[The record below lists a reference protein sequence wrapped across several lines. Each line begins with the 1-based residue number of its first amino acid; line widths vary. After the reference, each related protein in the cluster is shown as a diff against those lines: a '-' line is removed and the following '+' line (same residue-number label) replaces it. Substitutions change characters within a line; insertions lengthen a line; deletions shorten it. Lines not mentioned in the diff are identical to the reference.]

1 MSPLLALGASLG
13 FGVADFAGAQAARR
27 TSALTV
33 ALGIQVVGLLFL
45 LPVVTLLPGRAS
57 VGALGIGAL
66 SGAAGTIGL
75 VIYLRAMAI
84 GPIGVVSPL
93 AAVSGT
99 AVPVAWGAFVLGDD
113 LSSLQVAGVVLA
125 LASVVIVAWVPGSA
139 VGAAD
144 LRAVVSG
151 LVSGV
156 LFGVFFIALDA
167 TPLDSGLWPL
177 VGARSA
183 SAIGVVVLLRIVSRP
198 AHPGP
203 ALPAIVLAGTTDMLA
218 NVLFLLATRGGLLS
232 VSALLSS
239 LYPVVALL
247 LARRFLRE
255 RLHRIQG
262 AGVVGALIAMGLLVA
277 G

>member
-1 MSPLLALGASLG
+1 MSPLLALGASLT

-33 ALGIQVVGLLFL
+33 ALGIQVVGLVLL
-45 LPVVTLLPGRAS
+45 LPILPLLPGRAS
-57 VGALGIGAL
+57 LSALVIGAI
-66 SGAAGTIGL
+66 SGAAGTAGL
-75 VIYLRAMAI
+75 VIYLRAMAT

-99 AVPVAWGAFVLGDD
+99 GVPVAWGAFVLGDE
-113 LSSLQVAGVVLA
+113 LSALQVAGVLLA
-125 LASVVIVAWVPGSA
+125 LASVVVVAYVPGSA

-144 LRAVVSG
+144 LKAVVSG
-151 LVSGV
+151 LGSGL

-167 TPLDSGLWPL
+167 TPPESGLWPL
-177 VGARSA
+177 VGARTA
-183 SAIGVVVLLRIVSRP
+183 SAVGVIVLMRIISRP
-198 AHPGP
+198 THPGSAVP
-203 ALPAIVLAGTTDMLA
+203 TILLAGTADIVA

-232 VSALLSS
+232 ISALLSS

-255 RLHRIQG
+255 RLHRIQ
-262 AGVVGALIAMGLLVA
+262 ATGVVGALIAMGLLVA